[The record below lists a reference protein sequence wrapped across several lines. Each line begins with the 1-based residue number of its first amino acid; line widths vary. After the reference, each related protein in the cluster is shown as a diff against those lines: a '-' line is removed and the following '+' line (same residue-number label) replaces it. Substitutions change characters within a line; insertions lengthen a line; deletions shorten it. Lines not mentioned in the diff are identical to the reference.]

1 MSMWSRW
8 YFIFVYSLTSITF
21 FPSTAHRFI
30 ICPYRSLIMFSAGA
44 VLALLMALHGV
55 DGVYAAHVVASTH
68 SNSTS
73 HMRDDWTCPM
83 YGIDNYGDNLDVIE
97 NVGSWEDCGFLCLQ
111 RPDCVAWGWNHER
124 AGRRCYLK
132 ANEYV

>member
-1 MSMWSRW
+1 
-8 YFIFVYSLTSITF
+8 
-21 FPSTAHRFI
+21 
-30 ICPYRSLIMFSAGA
+30 
-44 VLALLMALHGV
+44 MALHAV
-55 DGVYAAHVVASTH
+55 DGVHAASTH

-73 HMRDDWTCPM
+73 HVKDDWTCPM